1 MQSGLDS
8 GTPPQLG
15 NNKGVLRSALRA
27 DAFRLAA
34 LHIKQAGLS
43 VSAQAPRKK
52 VSVAQAETL
61 RIIALEF
68 LHRERL
74 ANTKHDSSVHV
85 SVGGSLVVAAESREQ
100 KDASFFFLLFFCS
113 NEVSSEFN
121 VMLFH

>member
-1 MQSGLDS
+1 MQSSLDS
-8 GTPPQLG
+8 GTPPQFG
-15 NNKGVLRSALRA
+15 NNKGVSRSALRA

-43 VSAQAPRKK
+43 VSAQAPCKK

-68 LHRERL
+68 LQRERL
-74 ANTKHDSSVHV
+74 TNTKHDSSVHV
-85 SVGGSLVVAAESREQ
+85 SVGESLVIAMESREQ
-100 KDASFFFLLFFCS
+100 KDAFFFSFSFFCS

-121 VMLFH
+121 VMLFD

>member
-8 GTPPQLG
+8 GTPAQFG
-15 NNKGVLRSALRA
+15 SNKGVLRSALRA

-52 VSVAQAETL
+52 VCMAEAETL
-61 RIIALEF
+61 RIVALEF

-74 ANTKHDSSVHV
+74 TNTKHDSSVHV
-85 SVGGSLVVAAESREQ
+85 SVGESLVIAVESREQ
-100 KDASFFFLLFFCS
+100 KDVGFFFCS
-113 NEVSSEFN
+113 NEVSSEIN